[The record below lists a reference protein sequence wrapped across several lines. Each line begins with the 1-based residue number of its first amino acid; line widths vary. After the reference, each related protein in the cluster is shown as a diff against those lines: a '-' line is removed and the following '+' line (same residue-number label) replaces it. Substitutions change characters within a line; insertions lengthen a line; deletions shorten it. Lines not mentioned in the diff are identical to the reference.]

1 MLLTTATHT
10 EGPVSPAGVSP
21 TLACEDEAG
30 YKAWPLHER
39 WPFSATFS
47 YLLPREPLEAFLG
60 APQIGPRT
68 DDNDKANGI
77 FVRCE
82 TLQAGCRPEPP
93 LMVCADFQSHLR
105 PEELSEFC
113 RLAGV
118 GPITTWDL

>member
-21 TLACEDEAG
+21 TLACEEKAG
-30 YKAWPLHER
+30 YKAWSLYER

-60 APQIGPRT
+60 PPQIGPRA

-77 FVRCE
+77 FV
-82 TLQAGCRPEPP
+82 
-93 LMVCADFQSHLR
+93 HL
-105 PEELSEFC
+105 
-113 RLAGV
+113 
-118 GPITTWDL
+118 